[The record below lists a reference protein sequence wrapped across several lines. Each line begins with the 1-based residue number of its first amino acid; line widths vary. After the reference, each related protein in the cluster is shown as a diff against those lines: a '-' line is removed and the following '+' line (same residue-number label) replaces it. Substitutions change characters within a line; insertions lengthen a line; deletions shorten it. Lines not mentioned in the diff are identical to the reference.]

1 MRDTLKQVL
10 ATAWPV
16 MLSYVPVGTACGV
29 LAAQAGM
36 EPWMSF
42 VMGATFLSGSGQF
55 MMSSLYMAGLPVPSI
70 AASVSAISLRFA
82 LYSASFA
89 PHLARASRGMQA
101 AVTGTFTE
109 EAYGIS
115 LAKLVE
121 GRDWSATHALILN
134 FALLLTWA
142 LSCLVG
148 TLLGGAVDIPTALAS
163 FACTS
168 LFICLLVS
176 QDARRGNIVAAAV
189 AALALIVCKSLGL
202 ASVAVPAAAAL
213 GVIAAVASDVFIPK
227 VGEGTK

>member
-55 MMSSLYMAGLPVPSI
+55 MMSSLYMAGLPVLSI

-89 PHLARASRGMQA
+89 PHLARAPRGMQA

-121 GRDWSATHALILN
+121 GKNWSATHALVLN
-134 FALLLTWA
+134 LALLITWA
-142 LSCLVG
+142 LSCLAG
-148 TLLGGAVDIPTALAS
+148 TLLGGTVDIPTALAS

-168 LFICLLVS
+168 LFICLLFS
-176 QDARRGNIVAAAV
+176 QEARRGNVVAAAV
-189 AALALIVCKSLGL
+189 AALALIVCKWLGL
-202 ASVAVPAAAAL
+202 ASVAVPVAAAL
-213 GVIAAVASDVFIPK
+213 GVAAAVLVGAIAPVA
-227 VGEGTK
+227 GEGAK